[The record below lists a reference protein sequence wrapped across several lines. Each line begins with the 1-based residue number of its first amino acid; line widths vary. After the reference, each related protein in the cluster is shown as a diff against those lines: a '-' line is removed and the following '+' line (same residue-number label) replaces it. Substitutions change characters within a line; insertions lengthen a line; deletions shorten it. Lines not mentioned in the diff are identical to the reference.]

1 LIDALK
7 ITGGKFARAATMA
20 SALMACST
28 PPQGVPGGSAT
39 ASQNVPSSEQ
49 CSMLAVMACNA
60 MALLSSDSKPTCSA
74 YRAPGGRRIESC
86 GTAPISATAVQPASV
101 NTQFYPVQLAWSDNS
116 DNESNFVIERCDQVS
131 VAPTEQK
138 NAACVGAWRQIA
150 TVGANTTSYVDSTA
164 AFNQSYI
171 YRVKA
176 LNSKGSSDYT
186 AEAVI
191 TTPSR

>member
-1 LIDALK
+1 
-7 ITGGKFARAATMA
+7 
-20 SALMACST
+20 
-28 PPQGVPGGSAT
+28 
-39 ASQNVPSSEQ
+39 
-49 CSMLAVMACNA
+49 
-60 MALLSSDSKPTCSA
+60 MALLSSDSKPNCSA

-86 GTAPISATAVQPASV
+86 GYADTGARTTPLAPGDPQG
-101 NTQFYPVQLAWSDNS
+101 YPVRLAWSDNS
-116 DNESNFVIERCDQVS
+116 DNENYFVIERCDQVS

-138 NAACVGAWRQIA
+138 NATCAGAWRQIA